1 MRLGAASAGMRA
13 GGGGGCAKPEGEA
26 APTAARLPSPRRRG
40 ARPAPAHL
48 GAGTP
53 ARRRG
58 DTSRRRRQSPPEDR
72 EWPRVGPG
80 CAAGAGPAL
89 PAAPLPPSLL
99 TLSLRFPSRDIP
111 PSPHPILAVHPIPCV
126 PTPVTAA
133 RRAPSA
139 PRVGETR
146 ADKKALPGPRFIK
159 GSKSPAFRSPLS
171 KRVGFFFA
179 GKNICDKA

>member
-1 MRLGAASAGMRA
+1 MAPGRA
-13 GGGGGCAKPEGEA
+13 GLRGGGRPGSARRA
-26 APTAARLPSPRRRG
+26 APSFPIDSFL
-40 ARPAPAHL
+40 
-48 GAGTP
+48 
-53 ARRRG
+53 
-58 DTSRRRRQSPPEDR
+58 
-72 EWPRVGPG
+72 
-80 CAAGAGPAL
+80 AL
-89 PAAPLPPSLL
+89 SFSGHPPLPP
-99 TLSLRFPSRDIP
+99 TPSW
-111 PSPHPILAVHPIPCV
+111 PSIPCV

-146 ADKKALPGPRFIK
+146 ADKKALPGLRFIK